1 MDEELPED
9 LRELAHF
16 LRSIDPSKSDPGRKD
31 RLKSQLKLK
40 LGYQLGK
47 LGTTGRPD
55 AP

>member
-9 LRELAHF
+9 LRELARF
-16 LRSIDPSKSDPGRKD
+16 LHIIDPSGSDPGRKD

-40 LGYQLGK
+40 LRYQLGK
-47 LGTTGRPD
+47 LGTKGRPD